1 MRRVLLLLPLAC
13 GQPLSATSVGRRE
26 RDAVAAPSDPLVVA
40 AFVDAGPDAS
50 SWAVDAAAALSVFD
64 PASPDFIAAIAS
76 VTWGNSYVPNAY
88 ACDATGTDWRDASA
102 TCWLAN
108 CSAGPSPFVGPQ
120 DCFDVPPEPACQN
133 GNCAVNKWLA
143 TSWEH
148 YLDDATRVLNV
159 SSCLLASAAAAWP
172 VADADALAETCIVA
186 SGATD
191 FAHVQE
197 LVRARANVSRRRDAA
212 STDAAGCPGPFA
224 ATRFDRPTRV
234 VRVRSPRPASTDRRG
249 SSRREGP
256 RRASRRRRDPH
267 RLANGSRRAQV
278 HSTPG
283 DEALGGHAMV
293 TAVHLPRAAPSTASW
308 PIVTIADVIYSGDP
322 TAAGLLNAV
331 CDAWAAAG
339 GASPAACEVR

>member
-197 LVRARANVSRRRDAA
+197 LV
-212 STDAAGCPGPFA
+212 
-224 ATRFDRPTRV
+224 
-234 VRVRSPRPASTDRRG
+234 
-249 SSRREGP
+249 
-256 RRASRRRRDPH
+256 
-267 RLANGSRRAQV
+267 

-283 DEALGGHAMV
+283 DEALGGHAVV